1 MSQKT
6 TFIKYLVIREANN
19 MGMSAVIITGPALHS
34 DSRIK

>member
-19 MGMSAVIITGPALHS
+19 TGMSAVKITEPALHS